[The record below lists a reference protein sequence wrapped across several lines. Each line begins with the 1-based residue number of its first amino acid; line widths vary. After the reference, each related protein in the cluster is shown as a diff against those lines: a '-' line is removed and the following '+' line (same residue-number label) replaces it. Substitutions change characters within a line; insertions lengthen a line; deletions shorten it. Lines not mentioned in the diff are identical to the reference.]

1 MQIGRRQVVLAGVGL
16 GLAFIRHRMDSVYP
30 TILMHSCFNA
40 IALVLAVT
48 VGGDS

>member
-1 MQIGRRQVVLAGVGL
+1 MYGLPIFVFMGL

-30 TILMHSCFNA
+30 TILMHSCFNT